1 MLRIFNTKALTQNE
15 RYTKAI
21 IIGIIS
27 ALALSTL
34 YGLLTRLIGVQLSI
48 LYVAIG
54 FGLSRI
60 IRNQGRGV
68 QIKFS
73 YLGAILTLSAIFLG
87 DIFAYTG
94 LLAFQSLSNFIEV
107 SLLIIRL
114 WLSVSINNILG
125 LLFRIYAI
133 YYAFMNSRIV

>member
-15 RYTKAI
+15 RFTKAI

-27 ALALSTL
+27 ALALSFL
-34 YGLLTRLIGVQLSI
+34 YGLLTRLIGVQFSI
-48 LYVAIG
+48 LYIAIG

-73 YLGAILTLSAIFLG
+73 YLGAMLTLLAIFLG

-94 LLAFQSLSNFIEV
+94 LLAFQSLNNFIEI
-107 SLLIIRL
+107 SLLVIRL
-114 WLSVSINNILG
+114 WLSVSINNLLG